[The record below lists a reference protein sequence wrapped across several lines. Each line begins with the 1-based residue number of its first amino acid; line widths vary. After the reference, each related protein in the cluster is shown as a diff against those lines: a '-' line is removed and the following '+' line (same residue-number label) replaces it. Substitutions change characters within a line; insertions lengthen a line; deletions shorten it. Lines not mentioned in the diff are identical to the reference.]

1 MRAFSVS
8 STPAAGKAPLP
19 TRGSIAALKGATL
32 GSAMDLEHGHG
43 PRGMIAAPLGFLSR
57 LLTVWQSRAETRRQ
71 LAGLD
76 ARLLRDIGLHE
87 DEVRQEINKPFW
99 IA

>member
-1 MRAFSVS
+1 MRAFSAS
-8 STPAAGKAPLP
+8 STPAAGKTPLP
-19 TRGSIAALKGATL
+19 SRGSIAALKGATL
-32 GSAMDLEHGHG
+32 GSAMDLEHGA
-43 PRGMIAAPLGFLSR
+43 RGIIADPLGSLGR
-57 LLTVWQSRAETRRQ
+57 LLTLWHTRAETRRQ

-87 DEVRQEINKPFW
+87 DEVHQEINKPFW